1 MKKERTRLKSLP
13 NAKIV
18 SARKRLTLAATQ
30 ALPNY
35 ASTYVALHTISDGF
49 VMIYLYIETERD
61 TRETAC
67 DFYKQQGRGKKV
79 IEEKDSGTPLTRQ

>member
-1 MKKERTRLKSLP
+1 MKRKRTRLKSLP

-30 ALPNY
+30 TLPNY
-35 ASTYVALHTISDGF
+35 AYMLHTISDGF
-49 VMIYLYIETERD
+49 VMTYLYIETERD
-61 TRETAC
+61 KRETAC